1 MHKTESSLKCARV
14 KVFLE
19 DIYLSIFKKKI
30 VLRGKF
36 EANRGKYK
44 EAWDEAMRK
53 NAYLRYLT
61 AKKRKAC

>member
-1 MHKTESSLKCARV
+1 V